1 MIIKCSASVAVYLSI
16 VFSKK
21 KVFKYGRRSA
31 KSKRKKGSFEK
42 KGDALVT
49 MPHCVK
55 WLIKRSVSDVSH
67 FSLRSL

>member
-42 KGDALVT
+42 KAV
-49 MPHCVK
+49 MPH
-55 WLIKRSVSDVSH
+55 VSDH
-67 FSLRSL
+67 ATLRKMAN